1 MLFIVSDLVLMAYNI
16 ATAQFQSYARF
27 THMMFY

>member
-16 ATAQFQSYARF
+16 PTARF
-27 THMMFY
+27 